1 MALSQ
6 RRARLIRR
14 LRSRRT
20 REREG
25 LVLVEGVR
33 AVGEA
38 LEAGADISFAV
49 AAPKLST
56 TQAGIELESRIASL
70 DVESVGDDELV
81 RLADT
86 QSPQGVLCVCAE
98 PGGSLAR
105 VRGRR
110 VLVLDAIQD
119 PGNAGTLIRSAVAFG
134 LDAVMC
140 LDGTVD
146 PWAAKTVRASA
157 GAVFRLPIVTTGT
170 TEVLDWIG
178 ARRLPLLVAAADG
191 ESVGDWRG
199 GDEYALVVGNE
210 GAGARQE
217 LREQAAAIVSVTMPG
232 AVESLNA
239 AVAGSILMHVLAGR
253 RSG

>member
-33 AVGEA
+33 AVEEA
-38 LEAGADISFAV
+38 LDADAAISFAV
-49 AAPKLST
+49 TAPKLSAT
-56 TQAGIELESRIASL
+56 HAGKELEARLARL
-70 DVESVGDDELV
+70 DVESVGDDELA

-86 QSPQGVLCVCAE
+86 ESPQGVLCVCRE
-98 PGGSLAR
+98 PQSSLSA

-110 VLVLDAIQD
+110 MLVLDAIQD

-134 LDAVMC
+134 LDAVVC

-146 PWAAKTVRASA
+146 PWGAKTVRASA
-157 GAVFRLPIVTTGT
+157 GAVFRLPVVTAGAS
-170 TEVLDWIG
+170 EVLDWIG
-178 ARRLPLLVAAADG
+178 GRQVPLLVADTHG
-191 ESVGDWRG
+191 EGAEDWRG
-199 GDEYALVVGNE
+199 ADAYALAIANE
-210 GAGARQE
+210 GAGARPE
-217 LREQAAAIVSVTMPG
+217 MRERAAALVAVTMPG
-232 AVESLNA
+232 PVESLNA
-239 AVAGSILMHVLAGR
+239 AVAGSILMHLL
-253 RSG
+253 SGGGPG

>member
-38 LEAGADISFAV
+38 LDADAALSFAV
-49 AAPKLST
+49 AAPKLAA
-56 TQAGIELESRIASL
+56 TQAGTELESRIAGL
-70 DVESVGDDELV
+70 DVESVGDDELA

-86 QSPQGVLCVCAE
+86 RSPQGVLCVCAE
-98 PGGSLAR
+98 PRSSLAGI
-105 VRGRR
+105 RGRR
-110 VLVLDAIQD
+110 ILVLDAIQD

-157 GAVFRLPIVTTGT
+157 GAVFRMPVVTAGA
-170 TEVLDWIG
+170 TEALDWIG
-178 ARRLPLLVAAADG
+178 GRNLPLLVADADG
-191 ESVGDWRG
+191 ESVSDWRG
-199 GDEYALVVGNE
+199 ADGYALAVANE
-210 GAGARQE
+210 GAGARRE
-217 LREQAAAIVSVTMPG
+217 LRERAAATVSVTMPG
-232 AVESLNA
+232 PVESLNA
-239 AVAGSILMHVLAGR
+239 AVAGSILMHVLAG
-253 RSG
+253 GLGE